1 MEKEERILEFLET
14 NNQEAI
20 ERLISEDPS
29 MEQVAQEY
37 TVILQG
43 FKALAIAKLSDSF
56 SSSTNDFMDNFN
68 KGTKAMQIDALS
80 EKLRKH
86 SADKEKKKEPRVINL
101 NLRMLSIAASFLI
114 LITAGI
120 WILSPESNPDLLQQY
135 GQTGISMDVRS
146 EGSLSLE
153 QMLWSSNTSAS
164 WDNTVS
170 IYSNWEGEKSIPA
183 QFYMAY
189 AHMQNKSYDEAINNF
204 QNILNEDVA
213 LWSDMAELNLGLCKH
228 LNQDEDALPIL
239 ESIASDNK
247 HSMQRKA
254 KELIKQIK
262 KSDK

>member
-37 TVILQG
+37 TLILQG

-80 EKLRKH
+80 DKLRKH
-86 SADKEKKKEPRVINL
+86 SADKERKKEPRVINL

-164 WDNTVS
+164 WDNTIS
-170 IYSNWEGEKSIPA
+170 IYANWEGEKSIPA

-189 AHMQNKSYDEAINNF
+189 AHMQNKNYDEAINNF
-204 QNILNEDVA
+204 ENILKEDVA
-213 LWSDMAELNLGLCKH
+213 LWSDMAEFNIALCYYLTDNSNDLSFMGK
-228 LNQDEDALPIL
+228 
-239 ESIASDNK
+239 IANDPS
-247 HSMQRKA
+247 HSMNKSALKFIRKN
-254 KELIKQIK
+254 Q
-262 KSDK
+262 